1 MVYKFFDKKSS
12 SLADK
17 SAKGSGFKS
26 DIKQNEQLTEE
37 MHKSIIRKFNPKK
50 AAGAKGG
57 RGGGGQFEPLP
68 RGFLKSIF

>member
-26 DIKQNEQLTEE
+26 NIKRNKQLIEE
-37 MHKSIIRKFNPKK
+37 MQKSIIRKFNPKK
-50 AAGAKGG
+50 AGG
-57 RGGGGQFEPLP
+57 DGGGGGVGQFEPLP